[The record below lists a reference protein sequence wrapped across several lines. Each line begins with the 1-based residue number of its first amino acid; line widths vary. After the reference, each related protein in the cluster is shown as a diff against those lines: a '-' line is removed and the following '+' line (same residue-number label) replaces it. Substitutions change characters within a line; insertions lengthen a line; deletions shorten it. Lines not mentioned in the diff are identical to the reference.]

1 MLVYLELLVCSLLIA
16 VVANVVVHTLMEE
29 DMVLSW
35 YKNLLDKYSFDREGG
50 YTWFYY
56 LSKPLGGCDVC
67 FGGQLALL
75 FYFFCNDYNFVIH
88 IFFIC
93 LTIKLIEWLR
103 KRN

>member
-1 MLVYLELLVCSLLIA
+1 MLNYWELLVCSLLIA

-29 DMVLSW
+29 GMVLGW
-35 YKNLLDKYSFDREGG
+35 YKNLLDKWSYDLEGS

-75 FYFFCNDYNFVIH
+75 FYLFCDDYNIVIH
-88 IFFIC
+88 IFLIC